1 MRQKKPTRPWFPG
14 LKLKQED
21 RELLRR
27 KARERLTERTWK
39 RIRALQMLD
48 EGYSLAAT
56 AAAIGSAVPSVR
68 RVGERYLASGVEV
81 ALKDAKR
88 PLRPRRLDTR
98 QEAAIIAMVCGP
110 APEGRARWTIML
122 IVEESIKRGIV
133 DEVGRETIRVL
144 LKNHEL
150 KPWRE
155 KNVVRPTTGRALRG
169 AHGRRT
175 RHARATAGRGR
186 ASRRTR

>member
-1 MRQKKPTRPWFPG
+1 MRQEAPRRPPFPG
-14 LKLKQED
+14 LKLKHDD

-39 RIRALQMLD
+39 RIRTLQMLD
-48 EGYSLAAT
+48 ERHTLAAT

-68 RVGERYLASGVEV
+68 RVGERYLSSGVEV

-88 PLRPRRLDTR
+88 PSPPRRLDAR
-98 QEAAIIAMVCGP
+98 QEAAIVAMVCGP
-110 APEGRARWTIML
+110 APEGRARWTIRL
-122 IVEESIKRGIV
+122 IVEEALKRGVVEAI
-133 DEVGRETIRVL
+133 GREVIRLL

-155 KNVVRPTTGRALRG
+155 KNVGRSKAGRAVRG
-169 AHGRRT
+169 TDGRSA
-175 RHARATAGRGR
+175 RHLGAAAGRGR
-186 ASRRTR
+186 AGRRAR